1 MPGKSKITPYSVAF
15 HKILLAIIALV
26 GWYALSLQFY
36 LMVQNSE
43 VNGMTVTRSVTN
55 FFSYFTI
62 LSNLLVALSTTVRLM
77 APAGTAGRFFSHIR
91 TYSAICLYITI
102 VGLVYSIALRRIWNP
117 QGQQLIADR
126 LLHDVIPLL
135 FLLTWIIFTP
145 RKQLVWK
152 NILSWLAFPAAYLVF
167 TLIRG
172 NITGWYPYPFIHA
185 GELGYAKVALNAA
198 MVLIAFI
205 IVGTML
211 ISINRMSKKG
221 SP

>member
-1 MPGKSKITPYSVAF
+1 MADKKEMTLRSAAF
-15 HKILLAIIALV
+15 QKILLAVIAGV

-43 VNGMTVTRSVTN
+43 ANGMTVTRSVTN

-62 LSNLLVALSTTVRLM
+62 LSNLLVAVSTTARLL
-77 APAGTAGRFFSHIR
+77 APSGNIGRFFSRIT

-102 VGLVYSIALRRIWNP
+102 VGLVYSIALRKIWNP

-135 FLLTWIIFTP
+135 CLLNWIIFTP
-145 RKQLVWK
+145 KRQLTWK
-152 NILSWLAFPAAYLVF
+152 NVLPWLLFPAAYLAY

-172 NITGWYPYPFIHA
+172 NSTGWYPYPFIHA
-185 GELGYAKVALNAA
+185 GELGYGKVALNAA
-198 MVLIAFI
+198 MVLVAFI
-205 IVGTML
+205 AVGTML
-211 ISINRMSKKG
+211 IAINRMSK
-221 SP
+221 SDSA